1 MSRTQL
7 ATSGV
12 FPRARTASPAVR
24 AFTLVELLMVL
35 AIFSLMSGA
44 LFSSFLIGKGSYLSA
59 DAYVHVQEEAR
70 RAIDVMGRELR
81 GARGAGIA
89 GLPNSLQF
97 PVALG
102 YNLAAPCPANN
113 VCWGAVD
120 SAGVGQPNWTVQY
133 RIVGTQLVREILN
146 GGAVQPGTRVLANDV
161 DAART
166 SFAYDALANTVTISL
181 GVTMTS
187 AQLAGGSMSTVPN
200 SLTTRVKLRN
210 DG

>member
-1 MSRTQL
+1 MTRPS
-7 ATSGV
+7 V
-12 FPRARTASPAVR
+12 HR
-24 AFTLVELLMVL
+24 AFTLVEMLMVL

-44 LFSSFLIGKGSYLSA
+44 LFTSFLIGKNSYLSA
-59 DAYVHVQEEAR
+59 DTYVRVQEEAR
-70 RAIDVMGRELR
+70 RALDVMDREVR
-81 GARGAGIA
+81 SARGAGIA

-120 SAGVGQPNWTVQY
+120 NAGVGQPNWTVRY
-133 RIVGTQLVREILN
+133 RITGTQLVREILN
-146 GGAVQPGTRVLANDV
+146 GGAVQPGTRVLANDI
-161 DAART
+161 DAAQT
-166 SFAYDALANTVTISL
+166 SFAYDALTDTVSISL
-181 GVTMTS
+181 GVTVTS
-187 AQLAGGSMSTVPN
+187 AQLAGGSMSTVPS